1 MGRSRQRQVRRQ
13 KQAVDRRRS
22 AHQEVAR
29 ETQRLQ
35 QAAEFRR
42 DFERQQR
49 RHRIAYAIWILAAV
63 MAIAHFFEHAG
74 TVQIVSATFE
84 DLALGWPMAGVLA
97 IAGGVIYGT

>member
-1 MGRSRQRQVRRQ
+1 MGRSQQRQARRQ

-22 AHQEVAR
+22 ARDEVAH

-42 DFERQQR
+42 DFKRRQR
-49 RHRIAYAIWILAAV
+49 RHVAAYALWIIAAII
-63 MAIAHFFEHAG
+63 AIGHFFEHAG
-74 TVQIVSATFE
+74 TVQIVSASFQ
-84 DLALGWPMAGVLA
+84 DLAIGWPMAGVLA